1 MKVVIA
7 GAWNRSEKDD
17 APLVNELMTALA
29 QVYPRLKVITGGCDR
44 GIGKIVKNRC
54 SPADKKEQP
63 EFDWLECNIR
73 IFYTNPTKSEL
84 AQIWASRNAFFVEV
98 GEEFHIFMDGPH
110 GQGGGAM
117 QDLLDRVQAANLP
130 YSLYYP
136 GKDLKP
142 KLLNQN

>member
-1 MKVVIA
+1 MKVVIV
-7 GAWNRSEKDD
+7 GAWNRPEKDD

-29 QVYPRLKVITGGCDR
+29 KLYPDLKIITGGCDR
-44 GIGKIVKNRC
+44 GVGKIVKNRC
-54 SPADKKEQP
+54 CPADRKTQQ

-73 IFYTNPTKSEL
+73 IFYDHPNKSVL
-84 AQIWASRNAFFVEV
+84 AQIWAARNAFFAEM
-98 GEEFHIFMDGPH
+98 GEEFHIFMDAPH

-117 QDLLDRVQAANLP
+117 QDLLDRVMAANLP

-142 KLLNQN
+142 KLFNQ